1 MVSSLVFF
9 TLISGWW
16 RDVLALSWDSFRT
29 YHTTDA
35 IEAML
40 KEKNTKELALSNF
53 RIEPNK
59 AVDLATLAPVLG
71 ESISAHFVFE
81 NKYGTGRGI
90 VFLTA
95 ADDSGRNYKAFS
107 IYTSLQELRDYKEKI
122 GPLRPRGVELGDQRG
137 EETWIERRLR
147 ELNMEETDPTVLV
160 IGAGHSGLDIAA
172 RLGALDVSTLVI
184 DKNERIGDNWRKR
197 YKS

>member
-1 MVSSLVFF
+1 
-9 TLISGWW
+9 
-16 RDVLALSWDSFRT
+16 
-29 YHTTDA
+29 
-35 IEAML
+35 ML